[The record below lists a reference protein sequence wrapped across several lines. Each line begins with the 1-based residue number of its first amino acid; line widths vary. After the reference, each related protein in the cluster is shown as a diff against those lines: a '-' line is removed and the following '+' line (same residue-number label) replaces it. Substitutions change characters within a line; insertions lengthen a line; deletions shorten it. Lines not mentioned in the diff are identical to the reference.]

1 MIFEKFVSAGLAHNS
16 YLAGSGGEAAVIDPR
31 RDIEVY
37 LEIAREND
45 LRITHVF
52 ETHRNEDYLIGSL
65 ELARVTGCEIHHG
78 ARMDFKYGR
87 PVREGDRFR
96 VGTLDL
102 GILET
107 PGHTEESIS
116 IVLSDT
122 EISSI
127 PLMAFTGDALFAGD
141 VGRTDFYPD
150 RKEEVA
156 GELYDSL
163 HKKILPLGDGVI
175 VCPAHGGGSVCG
187 ADISD
192 LSWTTVGYEKET
204 NPLLRLDREAFIR
217 KKVAER
223 HHYPPYFA
231 RMEKLNHDGPP
242 PLSCPLHIQALTVSK
257 VKDLQKKGAQVVD
270 IRSPSSFAGG
280 HVPGSL
286 HIWREGLSAFAG
298 YFLNYEDPLIIVDDF
313 NQDLGEILRQF
324 ARIGYDNL
332 AGYLSGG
339 FMAWAKAAEPVGT
352 VKTWT
357 VHELKEHLGDPS
369 LYLLDLRDEP
379 NYQKHGHLPGA
390 HQIYAGEFRSSISK
404 VPMEKEIVCFCD
416 SGYKSSIAASLL
428 LQEGF
433 RDVVVVLGSMAAW
446 EKAGYPVEKESGER
460 KDAERGGTQVPE
472 IGLS

>member
-1 MIFEKFVSAGLAHNS
+1 MIFEKVVSAGLAHNS
-16 YLAGSGGEAAVIDPR
+16 YLVGSGGEAALIDPR
-31 RDIEVY
+31 RDIGIY
-37 LEIAREND
+37 LEIARQND
-45 LRITHVF
+45 LRITRVF

-78 ARMDFKYGR
+78 AKMDFMYGK
-87 PVREGDRFR
+87 PVREGDRFQ
-96 VGTLDL
+96 VGSLDL

-122 EISSI
+122 VVSGT
-127 PLMAFTGDALFAGD
+127 PLMVFTGDALFAGE

-163 HKKILPLGDGVI
+163 HRKILPLGDGVI
-175 VCPAHGGGSVCG
+175 VCPAHGSGSVCG

-192 LSWTTVGYEKET
+192 LPWTTVGYEKET
-204 NPLLRLDREAFIR
+204 NPMLRLDRASFIR
-217 KKVAER
+217 KKAAER
-223 HHYPPYFA
+223 HHYPAYFS
-231 RMEKLNHDGPP
+231 RMEVKNRDGPP
-242 PLSCPLHIQALTVSK
+242 PLPCPFYLKSVPVQE

-270 IRSPSSFAGG
+270 IRSPSSFTGG

-298 YFLNYEDPLIIVDDF
+298 YFLNNEDPIIIVDDF
-313 NQDLGEILRQF
+313 NQDLGEIQRQF

-332 AGYLSGG
+332 AGYLDGG
-339 FMAWAKAAEPVGT
+339 FMTWAKAAEPVGT
-352 VKTWT
+352 VRTWT
-357 VHELKEHLGDPS
+357 VHDLKEHLGDPA

-379 NYQKHGHLPGA
+379 NYRKDGHLPGA
-390 HQIYAGEFRSSISK
+390 HQIYAGEFRSFICK

-428 LQEGF
+428 LQEGY

-446 EKAGYPVEKESGER
+446 KKAGYTVEKG
-460 KDAERGGTQVPE
+460 
-472 IGLS
+472 

>member
-1 MIFEKFVSAGLAHNS
+1 MIFEKVVSDGLAHHS
-16 YLAGSGGEAAVIDPR
+16 YLAGSGDEAAVIDPR
-31 RDIEVY
+31 RDIGIY

-45 LRITHVF
+45 LRITHIF

-65 ELARVTGCEIHHG
+65 ELERITGCEIHHG
-78 ARMDFKYGR
+78 AKMDFMYGR
-87 PVREGDRFR
+87 PVREGDSFR
-96 VGTLDL
+96 VGSLDL
-102 GILET
+102 RILET
-107 PGHTEESIS
+107 PGHTEESTS

-122 EISSI
+122 DVSST
-127 PLMAFTGDALFAGD
+127 PLMVFTGDALFAGE

-163 HKKILPLGDGVI
+163 HDKILPLGDGVI

-192 LSWTTVGYEKET
+192 LPWTTVGYEKET
-204 NPLLRLDREAFIR
+204 NPMLRLDREAFVR
-217 KKVAER
+217 RKVAER
-223 HHYPPYFA
+223 HHYPAYFS
-231 RMEKLNHDGPP
+231 RMEVLNRNGPP
-242 PLSCPLHIQALTVSK
+242 PLPCPLHIPVLTVSK
-257 VKDLQKKGAQVVD
+257 VKDLRKKGAQVVD

-298 YFLNYEDPLIIVDDF
+298 YFLNYDDPIVIVDDF
-313 NQDLGEILRQF
+313 NQDLGEVRRQF

-332 AGYLSGG
+332 AGCLDGG

-357 VHELKEHLGDPS
+357 VHELKNHLGEPS
-369 LYLLDLRDEP
+369 LYLLDLRDET
-379 NYQKHGHLPGA
+379 NYRKHGHLPGA
-390 HQIYAGEFRSSISK
+390 HQIYAGEFRSFICK
-404 VPMEKEIVCFCD
+404 VPEGKEIVCFCD
-416 SGYKSSIAASLL
+416 AGYKSSVAASLL

-433 RDVVVVLGSMAAW
+433 KDVVVVLGSMAAW
-446 EKAGYPVEKESGER
+446 EKAGYPVEREPGER
-460 KDAERGGTQVPE
+460 KDTPPGGSSVPE
-472 IGLS
+472 VGPP

>member
-1 MIFEKFVSAGLAHNS
+1 MIFEKFVSAGLAQNS
-16 YLAGSGGEAAVIDPR
+16 YLAGSRDEAVVIDPR

-37 LEIAREND
+37 LETARWND

-78 ARMDFKYGR
+78 AKLDFAFGK
-87 PVREGDRFR
+87 PVHEGDRFR

-116 IVLSDT
+116 MVLSDT
-122 EISSI
+122 EVSST
-127 PLMAFTGDALFAGD
+127 PLMVFTGDALFAGE

-163 HKKILPLGDGVI
+163 HRKILPLGDGVI
-175 VCPAHGGGSVCG
+175 ICPAHGGGSVCG

-192 LSWTTVGYEKET
+192 LPWTTIGYERET
-204 NPLLRLDREAFIR
+204 NPMLRLDREAFIR

-223 HHYPPYFA
+223 HHYPAYFA
-231 RMEKLNHDGPP
+231 RMEELNHDGPP
-242 PLSCPLHIQALTVSK
+242 PLSCPLYVQTLTVSR
-257 VKDLQKKGAQVVD
+257 VKDLQKKGVQVVD

-286 HIWREGLSAFAG
+286 HIWRDGISAFAG
-298 YFLNYEDPLIIVDDF
+298 YFLNYEDPIVIVDDF
-313 NQDLGEILRQF
+313 NQDLGEIQRQF
-324 ARIGYDNL
+324 ARIGYDDL
-332 AGYLSGG
+332 VGCLDGG
-339 FMAWAKAAEPVGT
+339 FMAWAKAAEPIGT

-357 VHELKEHLGDPS
+357 VHELKEHLGDSS

-379 NYQKHGHLPGA
+379 NYLKHGHLPGA
-390 HQIYAGEFRSSISK
+390 HQIYAGEFRSYICK
-404 VPMEKEIVCFCD
+404 VPTEKEIVCFCD
-416 SGYKSSIAASLL
+416 AGYKSSIAASLL

-446 EKAGYPVEKESGER
+446 EKAGYPVEKE
-460 KDAERGGTQVPE
+460 
-472 IGLS
+472 

>member
-1 MIFEKFVSAGLAHNS
+1 MFFEKVVSAGLAHNS

-31 RDIEVY
+31 RDTGIY
-37 LEIAREND
+37 LELARRND

-78 ARMDFKYGR
+78 AKMDFRYGS
-87 PVREGDRFR
+87 PVREGERFR
-96 VGTLDL
+96 IGTLDL
-102 GILET
+102 SILET

-122 EISSI
+122 EVSAT
-127 PLMAFTGDALFAGD
+127 PLMVFTGDALFAGD

-163 HKKILPLGDGVI
+163 HRKILPLGDGVI

-192 LSWTTVGYEKET
+192 LPWTTVGYEKET
-204 NPLLRLDREAFIR
+204 DPMLRLDREAFIR
-217 KKVAER
+217 RKVAER
-223 HHYPPYFA
+223 HHYPPYFS
-231 RMEKLNHDGPP
+231 RMEVQNRNGPP
-242 PLSCPLHIQALTVSK
+242 PLPCPLHLRPIPVQE
-257 VKDLQKKGAQVVD
+257 VKDLQQKGGQLVD
-270 IRSPSSFAGG
+270 IRSPSAFAGG

-298 YFLNYEDPLIIVDDF
+298 YFLNDGDPIIIVDDF
-313 NQDLGEILRQF
+313 NQDLGEIQRQF

-332 AGYLSGG
+332 AGCLDGG

-357 VHELKEHLGDPS
+357 VHELKEHLVDPS

-379 NYQKHGHLPGA
+379 NYLKHGHLPGA
-390 HQIYAGEFRSSISK
+390 HQIYAGEFRSHICK
-404 VPMEKEIVCFCD
+404 VPMEKKIVCFCD
-416 SGYKSSIAASLL
+416 AGYKSSIVASLL

-446 EKAGYPVEKESGER
+446 RKAGYPVEKE
-460 KDAERGGTQVPE
+460 
-472 IGLS
+472 